1 LPNAET
7 KGIETGRQLADDY
20 FKQKDLPKIIDWME
34 KRIRD
39 MQAQYKLQAE
49 EDLSREFAEFM
60 QKREQQV
67 KIESAAWATY
77 RSAATIARRMNIVP
91 GAEKE
96 EDSLAQLVA
105 TSLARGIVRAN
116 GERKMEKTPW
126 SSKCRDPSSPLHIE
140 WVSIVTV

>member
-67 KIESAAWATY
+67 KIESAA
-77 RSAATIARRMNIVP
+77 
-91 GAEKE
+91 
-96 EDSLAQLVA
+96 
-105 TSLARGIVRAN
+105 
-116 GERKMEKTPW
+116 
-126 SSKCRDPSSPLHIE
+126 
-140 WVSIVTV
+140 